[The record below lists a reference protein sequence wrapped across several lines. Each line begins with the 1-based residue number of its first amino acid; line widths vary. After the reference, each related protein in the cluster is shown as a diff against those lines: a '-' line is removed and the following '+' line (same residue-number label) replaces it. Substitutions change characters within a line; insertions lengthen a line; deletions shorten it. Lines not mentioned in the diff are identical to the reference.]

1 MIPPVRAGMTLGFG
15 LLVTH
20 GFGLSLVPALL
31 PHIAA
36 SLDAGYTELGLAVA
50 SGLLSYSIGALGSG
64 WLLERIPNRLLLLA
78 TFVVPSVALIGVSQ
92 ATSGVAI
99 AVAVALLGV
108 NAGVSW
114 PVSLHTLASTV
125 HADARTA
132 VMSGAGAGVGLGL
145 IVNGILVQLT
155 GSAVTWQQAV
165 QVASVIALVPI
176 LLAFV
181 VFRDQIQPPSGTEPA
196 RGAYRRAASSTTG
209 KVIILAGLA
218 GGFFGFPIVAFL
230 SVVATDE
237 LGVDAVRSAALW
249 WLTGTA
255 GIVVSPL
262 FGRLGQRTSPLF
274 AMIVGALIF
283 LSGLVVLAA
292 AWNYLALAF
301 LAVALP
307 AFYYPMWGLAG
318 SMANRVFETNT
329 AVRSVALGLIGAAVG
344 GAIGNSLAGAW
355 FDASGTFRGPIVV
368 IVGGMYGVAAFFVWV
383 HRRDPTEADTATTPT
398 AA

>member
-50 SGLLSYSIGALGSG
+50 SGLLSYLIGALGSG

-230 SVVATDE
+230 SVVGDRRARRGCRPLSGAVVANGNSRDRRESALRAT
-237 LGVDAVRSAALW
+237 GPTHVAAVRDDRRSSDIPVRAGG
-249 WLTGTA
+249 TGGGVELPRT
-255 GIVVSPL
+255 GVPGGRSSGVLLPHVG
-262 FGRLGQRTSPLF
+262 FGRFDGQSRFRDKHGGEIGRPRIDRSRRRR
-274 AMIVGALIF
+274 
-283 LSGLVVLAA
+283 SDRQ
-292 AWNYLALAF
+292 
-301 LAVALP
+301 
-307 AFYYPMWGLAG
+307 LAG
-318 SMANRVFETNT
+318 RSLVRCLGERS
-329 AVRSVALGLIGAAVG
+329 AVPS
-344 GAIGNSLAGAW
+344 S
-355 FDASGTFRGPIVV
+355 
-368 IVGGMYGVAAFFVWV
+368 
-383 HRRDPTEADTATTPT
+383 
-398 AA
+398 